1 MHRGEKIM
9 ADDIDLR
16 RTMGVM
22 TDEERFRILAS
33 VSLGA
38 NTVEKIAAMTGY
50 DNQAILKA
58 ILKLETAGLVEKKE
72 NAGYTFN
79 IGALRAA
86 NRSLP
91 QNAVKKSTATELGRF
106 MKQGKLITYP
116 KAPKDKLLVL
126 NHIIELFEYGR
137 PYPEKEVNEKIQTIH
152 PDFASMRRY
161 LFDGGFF
168 SREHITEKDG
178 HTTIMYWRV
187 KHL

>member
-1 MHRGEKIM
+1 MEDNM
-9 ADDIDLR
+9 ALR
-16 RTMGVM
+16 RTIGVL
-22 TDEERFRILAS
+22 TDEDRFKILAS

-38 NTVEKIAAMTGY
+38 NTVDKIAAMTGY
-50 DNQAILKA
+50 DNQTILKT

-72 NAGYTFN
+72 SSGYVFN
-79 IGALRAA
+79 IQALRAA
-86 NRSLP
+86 NRLLP
-91 QNAVKKSTATELGRF
+91 QNAVKKPAATDLGRF

-116 KAPKDKLLVL
+116 KAPKDQLLVL

-137 PYPEKEVNEKIQTIH
+137 PYPEKEVNEKIKTIN
-152 PDFASMRRY
+152 PDYAAMRRY

-168 SREHITEKDG
+168 SREHVTEPDG